1 MKSIQEFNCK
11 ITKQNEIF
19 SLKIIQQNEYIR
31 ISMQILLFFSAIIL
45 LSSNLAINLLCIC
58 INFIQQ
64 KYYYVIKV
72 YLKSDVEPNHQ
83 LIVWQFIN
91 FIFEQMEDLP
101 VVKDRFFVV
110 PSFKSQRFKRRNFV
124 CLTNTIY
131 YFLEINWLII
141 NFISN
146 IKRFNFNCNFIPL

>member
-1 MKSIQEFNCK
+1 
-11 ITKQNEIF
+11 
-19 SLKIIQQNEYIR
+19 
-31 ISMQILLFFSAIIL
+31 
-45 LSSNLAINLLCIC
+45 
-58 INFIQQ
+58 
-64 KYYYVIKV
+64 
-72 YLKSDVEPNHQ
+72 
-83 LIVWQFIN
+83 
-91 FIFEQMEDLP
+91 MEDLP